1 MKSKSTPQL
10 DQEEKTPGKGE
21 LFSSLLLDLFISL
34 KQRSEGLL
42 NCFVHIC
49 GLYSIGVNVQQHLW
63 MWERPLP
70 GGSNTQAQSLRAASE
85 QNLKRRYIFDSIRLR
100 TLERGGLSPVTAASL
115 PN

>member
-70 GGSNTQAQSLRAASE
+70 GGSNTQAQSQRAASE